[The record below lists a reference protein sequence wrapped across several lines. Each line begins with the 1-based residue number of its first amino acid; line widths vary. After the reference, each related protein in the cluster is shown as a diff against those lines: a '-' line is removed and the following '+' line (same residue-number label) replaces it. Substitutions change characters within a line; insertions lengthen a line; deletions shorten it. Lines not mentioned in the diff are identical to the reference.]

1 MYLPTKL
8 DKSPSPVTMLKS
20 HKKKSPNY
28 FRRTVK
34 CRRNVSFKEI
44 DTEPSTGKN
53 DGFWLL
59 WAQPTFRRR
68 INVVSTLWI
77 NVEIP
82 LIPRWKWNK
91 IRRRFLNVAQRWYN
105 VGVRRWNNVV
115 QRQINVVST
124 SHNVVSTLII
134 TLYQRFFNVAS
145 TLFKPTIQVVRMLV

>member
-28 FRRTVK
+28 FRRIVK

-77 NVEIP
+77 NVEMT
-82 LIPRWKWNK
+82 LILCWKWNK
-91 IRRRFLNVAQRWYN
+91 IRRGFLNVAQSWYN
-105 VGVRRWNNVV
+105 VGPTLCNVESALF
-115 QRQINVVST
+115 QRLTT
-124 SHNVVSTLII
+124 SF
-134 TLYQRFFNVAS
+134 QRGFNVDYNVIS
-145 TLFKPTIQVVRMLV
+145 TVFQRGLDVT